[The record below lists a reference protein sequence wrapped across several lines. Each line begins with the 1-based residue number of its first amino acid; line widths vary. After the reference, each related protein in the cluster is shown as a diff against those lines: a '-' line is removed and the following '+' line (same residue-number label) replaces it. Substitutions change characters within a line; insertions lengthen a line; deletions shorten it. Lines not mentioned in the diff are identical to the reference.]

1 MSKTNKTVCLFV
13 DVDVAKEMLHTE
25 IELVRDL
32 LGYDPKIED
41 VKAAHERLTNV
52 LRCLENIEAT
62 EKRED

>member
-25 IELVRDL
+25 IELVRDS

>member
-1 MSKTNKTVCLFV
+1 MLKIQYAQTVWPG
-13 DVDVAKEMLHTE
+13 AQPRTE